1 VTAFRAAART
11 AAHTA
16 AVAGTVLLAAGCS
29 GAGQQVSTESG
40 TTVLIASASTGGMD
54 AITRGTVE
62 VVGSC
67 LGVRLGTDLTI
78 VVWPSGA
85 STTGDSIE
93 IDGQRVA
100 VGDFFQG
107 SGGYL
112 GPPYPDSI
120 PDVPQECLDAA
131 SSDEVMWV
139 QSLTK
144 VTPKR

>member
-1 VTAFRAAART
+1 VTGPCVAGR
-11 AAHTA
+11 TA
-16 AVAGTVLLAAGCS
+16 AVAAVALLAAGCS
-29 GAGQQVSTESG
+29 GGGQQVSTESG
-40 TTVLIASASTGGMD
+40 TTVLIASAAEGGMD

-67 LGVRLGTDLTI
+67 LGVRLGTDLTV

-93 IDGQRVA
+93 VDGRRVA

-112 GPPYPDSI
+112 RPPYPDSI

-131 SSDEVMWV
+131 TSDEVMWV
-139 QSLTK
+139 QSLTE
-144 VTPKR
+144 VRPQH

>member
-1 VTAFRAAART
+1 MSVPRAAA
-11 AAHTA
+11 
-16 AVAGTVLLAAGCS
+16 VVIGGVLVPGLIVGCAGG
-29 GAGQQVSTESG
+29 GQQVSTESG
-40 TTVLIASASTGGMD
+40 TTVLLAPQAEGGMD

-67 LGVRLGTDLTI
+67 LGVRLGTELSV
-78 VVWPSGA
+78 VVWPSDA
-85 STTGDSIE
+85 STTGDSVE

-112 GPPYPDSI
+112 TAPYPEDF
-120 PDVPQECLDAA
+120 PDVQQECLDAA
-131 SSDEVMWV
+131 SSDELMWV

>member
-1 VTAFRAAART
+1 MTVRLAA
-11 AAHTA
+11 A
-16 AVAGTVLLAAGCS
+16 AVAVAAPLLLAGCS
-29 GAGQQVSTESG
+29 GGAQQVSTESG
-40 TTVLIASASTGGMD
+40 TTVLIAATAQGGMD

-67 LGVRLGTDLTI
+67 LGVRLGTELSV

-85 STTGDSIE
+85 STTGDSVE

-107 SGGYL
+107 TGGYL
-112 GPPYPDSI
+112 TPPYPDDI

-131 SSDEVMWV
+131 SSDQVMWV
-139 QSLTK
+139 QGLTK